1 MGLRRL
7 RTTRSATDIA
17 ATEVVSGKDT
27 LIAALETVLIESRGC
42 SLDPESLTN
51 AQEAFALLEERL
63 QFTPLQSMV
72 IAMLIDH
79 AGPLSTKNMAHYLDT
94 RNMHMITHMPEI
106 GELVDRR
113 IVRKVKDM
121 DGEIQYVVIPAAA
134 QAYMRN
140 VEYIAPTDEGLSL
153 AEFFERIDD
162 LFTQCDDKLMEATDL
177 HSELGNLI
185 QKNTTLSVCKCIAQ
199 HRLDDQVLFLY
210 CCREYVNSGDTRI
223 VSSQYRILFERKSWG
238 HISSGISSGSNPLLK
253 EQLLEY
259 HSKSDLMGNTTSL
272 SPSSE
277 VRQQLSEELGLAW
290 ETDDTLDHCAGLLS
304 HKDIVGKSMYYN
316 PTEREAIDKLR
327 QLLQPDQF
335 EAIQHRLAESG
346 MRRGFACLFFGAPGT
361 GKTETALQLAKATGR
376 DIMQVNITDIK
387 SKWVGESEQNVKKL
401 FKRYRKLCAKSS
413 KAPILLF
420 NEADAIIGTRME
432 HVSRSVDKMENA
444 LQNIILEEMEQLD
457 GILIAT
463 TNLTCNMDK
472 AFERRFLY
480 KVEFARPSLEAR
492 QSIWQS
498 MIPTL
503 STDEA
508 YSLASEYS
516 LSGGQI
522 ENIARKRMVDYIL
535 YDQSASLDTLRTYC
549 DSESLEHIQRKHP
562 VVGFR

>member
-42 SLDPESLTN
+42 SLDSESLTN

-113 IVRKVKDM
+113 IVRKVKDV

-162 LFTQCDDKLMEATDL
+162 LFTQCDDKLMEAKEL
-177 HSELGNLI
+177 HGELSSLI
-185 QKNTTLSVCKCIAQ
+185 QKNGTLSVCKCIAQ

-223 VSSQYRILFERKSWG
+223 VSNQYRFLFERKSWG
-238 HISSGISSGSNPLLK
+238 HISSGISSGSNPLL
-253 EQLLEY
+253 QGALLEY
-259 HSKSDLMGNTTSL
+259 HSQSDLMGSSNSIA
-272 SPSSE
+272 PSSE

-304 HKDIVGKSMYYN
+304 HKDIAGKSMYYN
-316 PTEREAIDKLR
+316 PTEREAI
-327 QLLQPDQF
+327 
-335 EAIQHRLAESG
+335 
-346 MRRGFACLFFGAPGT
+346 FACLFFGAPGT